1 MNTLMR
7 KELQT
12 KRTQIMNLEFSQD
25 SESNSD
31 FLLETPP
38 PPPPREL
45 LDSPTSIIM
54 ENINN
59 FSECEN
65 NRQVKRSRQNR
76 ESTYIEIS
84 DEVVN
89 GNALYSISH
98 ELKKMNVILENKHN
112 SKSYCST
119 VVRVG
124 FSFLGVI
131 SLIAINNYILLE
143 YLN

>member
-1 MNTLMR
+1 MR

-12 KRTQIMNLEFSQD
+12 KRTQIMNLEFSPD

-31 FLLETPP
+31 FLLEPPP

-59 FSECEN
+59 NFDEN
-65 NRQVKRSRQNR
+65 NR
-76 ESTYIEIS
+76 ESSYIEIS

-98 ELKKMNVILENKHN
+98 ELKKMNNILDNKYKYN
-112 SKSYCST
+112 SKHYCT
-119 VVRVG
+119 TCVKVG
-124 FSFLGVI
+124 FSFLGIV

>member
-12 KRTQIMNLEFSQD
+12 KRTQIMNLEFSPD

-31 FLLETPP
+31 FLLEPPP

-59 FSECEN
+59 NFDEN
-65 NRQVKRSRQNR
+65 NTELKRSRQDR
-76 ESTYIEIS
+76 ESSYIEIS

-112 SKSYCST
+112 SKSYCSAC
-119 VVRVG
+119 VKVG

>member
-12 KRTQIMNLEFSQD
+12 KRTQIMNLEFSPD

-31 FLLETPP
+31 FLLEPPP

-59 FSECEN
+59 NFDEN
-65 NRQVKRSRQNR
+65 NR
-76 ESTYIEIS
+76 ESSYIEIS

-98 ELKKMNVILENKHN
+98 ELKKMNNILDCKYKHN
-112 SKSYCST
+112 SKHYCT
-119 VVRVG
+119 TCVKVG
-124 FSFLGVI
+124 FSFLGIV

>member
-59 FSECEN
+59 FEECEN

-112 SKSYCST
+112 SKSYCSAC
-119 VVRVG
+119 VKVG

>member
-1 MNTLMR
+1 MR

-12 KRTQIMNLEFSQD
+12 KRTQIMNLEFSPD

-31 FLLETPP
+31 FLLEPPP

-59 FSECEN
+59 NFDEN
-65 NRQVKRSRQNR
+65 NTELKRSRQYR
-76 ESTYIEIS
+76 ESSYIEIS

-98 ELKKMNVILENKHN
+98 ELKKMNNILDSKYKYN
-112 SKSYCST
+112 SKHYCT
-119 VVRVG
+119 TCVKVG
-124 FSFLGVI
+124 FSFLGIV

>member
-12 KRTQIMNLEFSQD
+12 KRTQIMNLEFSPD

-31 FLLETPP
+31 FLLETP

-59 FSECEN
+59 FEEN
-65 NRQVKRSRQNR
+65 NRQVKRSRPDR

-98 ELKKMNVILENKHN
+98 ELKKMNTILEKKYN
-112 SKSYCST
+112 SKPYCT
-119 VVRVG
+119 TCVKIG
-124 FSFLGVI
+124 FSFLGIV

-143 YLN
+143 YLI

>member
-12 KRTQIMNLEFSQD
+12 KRTQIMNLEFSPD

-31 FLLETPP
+31 FLLETP

-65 NRQVKRSRQNR
+65 NSQIKRSRPER
-76 ESTYIEIS
+76 ESSYIEIS

-98 ELKKMNVILENKHN
+98 ELKKMNTILEKKYN
-112 SKSYCST
+112 SKPYCT
-119 VVRVG
+119 TCVKVG
-124 FSFLGVI
+124 FSFLGII

-143 YLN
+143 YLI

>member
-12 KRTQIMNLEFSQD
+12 KRTQIMNLEFSPD

-31 FLLETPP
+31 FLLETP

-59 FSECEN
+59 FEESEN
-65 NRQVKRSRQNR
+65 NRQVKRSRPER

-112 SKSYCST
+112 SKSYCSAR
-119 VVRVG
+119 VKVG
-124 FSFLGVI
+124 FSFLGVV

>member
-12 KRTQIMNLEFSQD
+12 KRTQIMNLEFSPD

-59 FSECEN
+59 FEECEN
-65 NRQVKRSRQNR
+65 NRQVKRSIPERDA
-76 ESTYIEIS
+76 SYIEIS

-98 ELKKMNVILENKHN
+98 ELKKMNTNLEKKYN
-112 SKSYCST
+112 SKPYCT
-119 VVRVG
+119 TCVKVG
-124 FSFLGVI
+124 FSFLGIV

-143 YLN
+143 YLI

>member
-12 KRTQIMNLEFSQD
+12 KRTQIMNLEFSPD
-25 SESNSD
+25 SKSNSD
-31 FLLETPP
+31 FLLNTPP

-59 FSECEN
+59 FSECDN
-65 NRQVKRSRQNR
+65 NRQIKRLRPER
-76 ESTYIEIS
+76 ESSYIEIS

-98 ELKKMNVILENKHN
+98 ELKKMNTILENKYN
-112 SKSYCST
+112 SKAYCNT
-119 VVRVG
+119 CIKVG
-124 FSFLGVI
+124 FSFLGIV